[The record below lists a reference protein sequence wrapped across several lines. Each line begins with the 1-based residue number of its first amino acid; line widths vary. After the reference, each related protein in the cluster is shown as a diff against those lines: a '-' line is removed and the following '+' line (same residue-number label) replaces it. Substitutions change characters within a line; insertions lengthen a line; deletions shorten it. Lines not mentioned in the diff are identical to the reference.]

1 MATITAART
10 FPRNISKIA
19 VTRAIPI
26 GMVLLNRIRSA
37 VDQRRPVVERN
48 DLHTGQQV
56 SGLVQLFDFREHVLE
71 GRERFLPLAK
81 QHDPLNHVVFVF
93 PLEGTIGIGDLA
105 SLGVFFSAG

>member
-1 MATITAART
+1 
-10 FPRNISKIA
+10 
-19 VTRAIPI
+19 
-26 GMVLLNRIRSA
+26 MVLLNRIRSA